1 MIRWFTAIVLVAV
14 VAIGCHGESAS
25 PTSPSSASTQPSP
38 LTITGVV
45 RDLLQR
51 PIRDARIEVAEGPS
65 SGLAT
70 VTDAVGQFSIT
81 ATTSSDRIAV
91 IASKDGYDTAT
102 MRLRA
107 GQTVILLRDS
117 AVANLEGRAT
127 LVFTADASCTQLPAS
142 LRTRSYT
149 AVVMPSTGA
158 VMASPA
164 TFVGELNGADFYQ
177 GYSKMWLMAAR
188 DAVRFNIS
196 SWDAFNWWLEDQPII
211 ERVTPTSH
219 FSVSGTATAAVSS
232 GQSTITTALD
242 GTFSFCAE
250 SKAGC
255 AAAMATDM
263 CGAAGRV
270 HVGEP
275 SLDDQT
281 IAPRW
286 NR

>member
-1 MIRWFTAIVLVAV
+1 MIRWSTAIVLVAV
-14 VAIGCHGESAS
+14 VATGCQGGSAS
-25 PTSPSSASTQPSP
+25 PTSPSSAGTQPSP

-51 PIRDARIEVAEGPS
+51 PIHDARIEVAEGPS

-70 VTDAVGQFSIT
+70 ITDALGQFSIT
-81 ATTSSDRIAV
+81 ATASSDRIAV

-117 AVANLEGRAT
+117 AVANLEGRAA

-164 TFVGELNGADFYQ
+164 MFVGELSGADFYQ

-188 DAVRFNIS
+188 DAVRFNVS

-219 FSVSGTATAAVSS
+219 FSVSGTASAAVSN

-242 GTFSFCAE
+242 GTFAFCAE
-250 SKAGC
+250 SKPGAQPQWPPTC
-255 AAAMATDM
+255 AVPQVECTSAQHHLTI
-263 CGAAGRV
+263 GR
-270 HVGEP
+270 
-275 SLDDQT
+275 
-281 IAPRW
+281 
-286 NR
+286 